1 MKRNDSPVPK
11 NCPFDLWRC
20 ARSLAMNAPNT
31 CIQTDGQTDRNT
43 RESTGC
49 FSTGSELAHLV
60 LVSLHKQDEGRPVSS
75 FVVEGVE
82 AVCRGRRERG
92 RDSGDGG
99 HLQLE

>member
-1 MKRNDSPVPK
+1 MHQTPAYR
-11 NCPFDLWRC
+11 
-20 ARSLAMNAPNT
+20 
-31 CIQTDGQTDRNT
+31 QTDRQTDRNT

-92 RDSGDGG
+92 RERGRDSGDGG